1 MTRADRIVI
10 AIIAV
15 VALVSWP
22 IVASGAGRSA
32 DTVTISGP
40 MGVTTVPLSQDGV
53 YDVEGTLGGV
63 RVRVTDGEVCVV
75 DAVCPDRICEL
86 TGAVSSPGAVIAC
99 VPNGVTVRIGGSGR
113 DGLDA
118 RVR

>member
-10 AIIAV
+10 AVIAV

-32 DTVTISGP
+32 DTVTITGP
-40 MGVTTVPLSQDGV
+40 MGVTTVPLSDDGV
-53 YDVEGTLGGV
+53 YDVEGTLGSV
-63 RVRVTDGEVCVV
+63 RVRVTDGTVRVV

-86 TGAVSSPGAVIAC
+86 TGALSAPGAVIAC
-99 VPNGVTVRIGGSGR
+99 VPNAVTVRIGGSGR